1 VSRSRLASAVCNH
14 LRYHVKLRRGAVRAA
29 CISLPSLQPS
39 IPSRRRKSPCRC
51 NGQAYVG
58 VDEMASISS
67 VLILR
72 DETPVTRMCS
82 SRGSHTRHTTAG
94 QLPRIRSVALARQVG
109 ESEALTAGANRFRNF
124 WAGRTWRCAQGCHIS
139 EGENAL
145 TLLWGAGIEIV
156 RVAVVVAA
164 GLGLVAELKE
174 NLTQYSPSHRAMADV
189 RVGQQTTTADGRNV
203 GFYHTLAT
211 VCGLA
216 QCCPWS
222 HGVVERLVPQRRSL
236 ALALV
241 LTLLSDAIFPLWPL
255 GDLAACSSLQGR
267 ARLEASPSKTAI
279 NTGDRVHVCDGCG
292 RPWREEASWTD
303 YQCMLHPMS
312 IPMSSSKPALLLT
325 TTHSVTRW
333 RAGIARCAAD
343 TSVLEQCATYR
354 CHHCLTPTR
363 LLLGGSSW
371 YYGGANICG
380 GTGAIF
386 STCMTGRHDR
396 RAHLCRI
403 RVAASAPSGRV

>member
-1 VSRSRLASAVCNH
+1 
-14 LRYHVKLRRGAVRAA
+14 
-29 CISLPSLQPS
+29 
-39 IPSRRRKSPCRC
+39 
-51 NGQAYVG
+51 
-58 VDEMASISS
+58 
-67 VLILR
+67 
-72 DETPVTRMCS
+72 
-82 SRGSHTRHTTAG
+82 
-94 QLPRIRSVALARQVG
+94 
-109 ESEALTAGANRFRNF
+109 
-124 WAGRTWRCAQGCHIS
+124 
-139 EGENAL
+139 
-145 TLLWGAGIEIV
+145 
-156 RVAVVVAA
+156 
-164 GLGLVAELKE
+164 
-174 NLTQYSPSHRAMADV
+174 MADV
-189 RVGQQTTTADGRNV
+189 RVGQQATTADGRNV

-241 LTLLSDAIFPLWPL
+241 LTLLSDAILPLWPL

-279 NTGDRVHVCDGCG
+279 YTGDRVHVCDGCG

-386 STCMTGRHDR
+386 STCMTGRNDR

-403 RVAASAPSGRV
+403 HVAASAPSGRAGLLDRQIFCWPAVLRRCAVGACRSSSNANGQVQDMQGRPRLSTERLARCKQTCDWQALPRSMSEGCSI